1 MSDIKSPEALV
12 DFWFSEP
19 VRPLWFN
26 ATPAFDAELRQHYL
40 STYRAAL
47 AGQLSA
53 WEATPLG
60 ALALVICLD
69 QLPLNMFRG
78 QAESFAGE
86 APSRA
91 VAGRAIDRGLDQ
103 VLTDAQKAFLY
114 LPYMHSESLVDQDRS
129 VALFAAAGLKD
140 NLHWARHHRDIVRR
154 FGRFPHRNAI
164 LGRESTPE
172 EDAWL
177 ASEGAFR
184 G

>member
-1 MSDIKSPEALV
+1 MAVIDHPQALV
-12 DFWFSEP
+12 DFWFSAS

-26 ATPAFDAELRQHYL
+26 ATPEFDAELRQHYL
-40 STYRAAL
+40 PTYRAAL
-47 AGQLSA
+47 AGQLAA
-53 WEATPLG
+53 WEQTPLG

-78 QAESFAGE
+78 QAESFVGE
-86 APSRA
+86 APARA
-91 VAGRAIDRGLDQ
+91 VAERAIDRGLDQ
-103 VLTDAQKAFLY
+103 SLAGVQKAFLY
-114 LPYMHSESLVDQDRS
+114 LPYMHSESLADQDRS
-129 VALFAAAGLKD
+129 VALFEAAGLQD
-140 NLHWARHHRDIVRR
+140 NLHWAKHHRDIVRR

-177 ASEGAFR
+177 ASKEAFR